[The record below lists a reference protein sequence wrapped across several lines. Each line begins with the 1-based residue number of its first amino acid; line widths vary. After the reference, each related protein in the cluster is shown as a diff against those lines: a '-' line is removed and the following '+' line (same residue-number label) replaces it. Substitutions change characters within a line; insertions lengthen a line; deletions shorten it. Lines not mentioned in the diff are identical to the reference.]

1 MLHTENLSKD
11 MGEFVLRN
19 VTLDVSPGEYLVIIG
34 PTGAGKTILLE
45 TIAGFYPPDS
55 GKIIMDGRDITN
67 FAPKDRNICMV
78 YQDYMLFPYLNIE
91 KNIGF
96 GLRQL
101 RHPSHD
107 IRKAT
112 EGIASLL
119 GITHLLSR
127 RPDTL
132 SGGEQQRVAIARAL
146 VIKPRILL
154 LDEPLSAL
162 DAITHKKMRNEL
174 ARIPMLTG
182 VSVIH
187 ITHHAED
194 LISLG
199 HRTAVMDNGAIVQI
213 GSPDEIFQNPKTP
226 FVAAFTGMENLF
238 SGIAMDSHEGK
249 VIRIGQVKIHVITP
263 YTGPVQCGIRPD
275 ALIFSRE
282 PLKSS
287 ARNVLMATVTKIR
300 RMGSIAWVVIDC
312 GIFLTGVLTIQSLYE
327 LRIDEGDTIFIA
339 FKASA
344 VMVFPEET
352 QKK

>member
-1 MLHTENLSKD
+1 MITVSHLSKTYKT
-11 MGEFVLRN
+11 GSVEFPVLKN
-19 VTLDVSPGEYLVIIG
+19 ISFTVEKGDFVAITGKSGSGKSTLLYQLSLLDTPTSGTVTLNGTDAWKLTDAQRVSYRLTELGYV
-34 PTGAGKTILLE
+34 
-45 TIAGFYPPDS
+45 F
-55 GKIIMDGRDITN
+55 
-67 FAPKDRNICMV
+67 
-78 YQDYMLFPYLNIE
+78 QDYALVPELT
-91 KNIGF
+91 
-96 GLRQL
+96 
-101 RHPSHD
+101 
-107 IRKAT
+107 T
-112 EGIASLL
+112 EENVSLL
-119 GITHLLSR
+119 PMALGNPDEVCHEVSVEILDVVGLKERLSHLPR
-127 RPDTL
+127 EL

-146 VIKPRILL
+146 VIKPRILQL
-154 LDEPLSAL
+154 AEPLSAL

-275 ALIFSRE
+275 AVSY
-282 PLKSS
+282 
-287 ARNVLMATVTKIR
+287 TH
-300 RMGSIAWVVIDC
+300 
-312 GIFLTGVLTIQSLYE
+312 LTLPTIYS
-327 LRIDEGDTIFIA
+327 
-339 FKASA
+339 
-344 VMVFPEET
+344 V
-352 QKK
+352 